1 MPMFILYFD
10 CADVVGFHIRMSPK
24 VNAIAM
30 ICFIFFEQSYVA
42 SSGLYADYKKDSQDF
57 SFFYN
62 DVIFFIIY
70 LMNTSNAY
78 GYGKENMC
86 TDYGAE

>member
-30 ICFIFFEQSYVA
+30 ICFIFLSKA
-42 SSGLYADYKKDSQDF
+42 MWPHRDYMPIIKKIHKIF
-57 SFFYN
+57 L
-62 DVIFFIIY
+62 FFI
-70 LMNTSNAY
+70 M
-78 GYGKENMC
+78 M
-86 TDYGAE
+86 